1 MTCHP
6 SSTLTFW
13 TCPRSGTL
21 SSMTSTRYGTSA
33 LTFGWSL
40 TASMSPQMQTA
51 THMVVIFLMVT
62 LLRSHLLTPRWQ
74 VLALNV
80 PSAYLHSCGGLMQVL
95 HKHLNKSPVNTKD
108 GAQAK
113 IFYIPVYLG
122 RFFNAAW
129 QKYSDP
135 SDAWIINKECHGLD
149 SVACWAE
156 KWIVAENVRFPSI
169 HFPCPTPQPTSCS
182 ALAC

>member
-1 MTCHP
+1 MTYDTEWSFIRLLIRHMQNKAMGHETLNEYPP
-6 SSTLTFW
+6 SSM
-13 TCPRSGTL
+13 CS
-21 SSMTSTRYGTSA
+21 
-33 LTFGWSL
+33 TFGLLDAYVVPFLRISE
-40 TASMSPQMQTA
+40 
-51 THMVVIFLMVT
+51 MVV
-62 LLRSHLLTPRWQ
+62 
-74 VLALNV
+74 
-80 PSAYLHSCGGLMQVL
+80 MQVL

-156 KWIVAENVRFPSI
+156 KWIVAENVSHSVFALPSHSLPRCAMALLLVEVLAPHSEKVAYGLLI
-169 HFPCPTPQPTSCS
+169 PTESAGLALQ
-182 ALAC
+182 ALAKPRK

>member
-1 MTCHP
+1 
-6 SSTLTFW
+6 
-13 TCPRSGTL
+13 
-21 SSMTSTRYGTSA
+21 
-33 LTFGWSL
+33 
-40 TASMSPQMQTA
+40 
-51 THMVVIFLMVT
+51 
-62 LLRSHLLTPRWQ
+62 
-74 VLALNV
+74 
-80 PSAYLHSCGGLMQVL
+80 MQVL

-156 KWIVAENVRFPSI
+156 KWIVAENVSLPAAPPMPYPASLSLL
-169 HFPCPTPQPTSCS
+169 HCGLPVL
-182 ALAC
+182 LAEPPAAHLRQDHA